1 MRDGLFFRGK
11 DLSSRAQ
18 IGSLT
23 IIELNLPPIHLP
35 EVLVRGYV
43 TSALRFVRITAS
55 DVYK

>member
-1 MRDGLFFRGK
+1 MRDGLFFHGK

-23 IIELNLPPIHLP
+23 IIELNLAPIHLP